1 MMIIAIVKDLF
12 FISKIKETA
21 IQLNKKIFFIKNYDE
36 LNNFFDKYNNQKNT
50 LINENNNI
58 KLIIIDLNFN
68 EIDPLEAIKEIKSNE
83 ILKNKKIIAYCSH
96 VQTELMDKAKEFGI
110 EVIPR
115 SLFTSKLNFIIK
127 N

>member
-36 LNNFFDKYNNQKNT
+36 LNNFFDK
-50 LINENNNI
+50 INEDI
-58 KLIIIDLNFN
+58 DLIIIDLNFKG
-68 EIDPLEAIKEIKSNE
+68 IRPLETIKEIKSNKL
-83 ILKNKKIIAYCSH
+83 LKNKKIISYCSH

-110 EVIPR
+110 VVMPR
-115 SLFTSKLNFIIK
+115 SLFTFKLRTIIK